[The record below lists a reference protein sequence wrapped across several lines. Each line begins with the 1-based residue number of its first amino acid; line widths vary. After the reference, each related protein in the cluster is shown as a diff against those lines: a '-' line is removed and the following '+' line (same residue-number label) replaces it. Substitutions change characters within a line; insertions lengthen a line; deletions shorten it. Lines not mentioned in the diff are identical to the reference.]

1 LDARS
6 QLVVALLSIVN
17 LRGIGD
23 SLDAMAINRK
33 PVDVAVIGLG
43 AAGGVAVLP
52 LARAGLKVAGIEA
65 GGWMDPHSFKPDE
78 IHNNVRRLVTSVPKA
93 QQEIPTVRS
102 SPLAPARQAPVHP
115 MMNAIGGTSIHYWA
129 QSWRLKPWDF
139 KTRSE
144 TIKRYGLRAIP
155 AGSTLEDWP
164 IDYDDLEPF
173 YDTVEYEIGVS
184 GKAGNIQGRLDP
196 DGNVFEGP
204 RRREYPMPPLRG
216 TEFSDH
222 MAEAA
227 RQLGWK
233 PFRAPAAINSQPYKG
248 RPGCAYHGFCGTG
261 GCHIGAKNSTAV
273 TTIPEAQKTKNLT
286 IVDYAHV
293 TRIVSGAEGRVTG
306 VTYIKDRKEYFQPA
320 KVVLL
325 ASYTY
330 ENSRLLLLSK
340 SKAYPRGL
348 SNNRGQ
354 VGKNYF
360 AHWGTAGGAAG
371 LFPFDINVWY
381 GLPAQG
387 ATVDEWADDNYDHS
401 GLGFIGGTSLHVHTE
416 MHPIDAASMP
426 LFGRAPGW
434 GAGWKRSVRQNAARF
449 TSAYLQT
456 STFPY
461 ENTFLD
467 LDTEVRDP
475 LGDAVCR
482 VTTSPKENE
491 TRSVQYAQKKMEEWY
506 RAAGAVE
513 VFMQPPAVPGLST
526 HAFGG
531 TRMGNNPETN
541 VVDRWGFSHEA
552 PNLGILGAS
561 LMGTSGARNPTL
573 TIQALAWRTAEYLAM
588 NWKSIAQ

>member
-1 LDARS
+1 
-6 QLVVALLSIVN
+6 
-17 LRGIGD
+17 
-23 SLDAMAINRK
+23 MAINRK

-65 GGWMDPHSFKPDE
+65 GGWMDPHGFKPDE
-78 IHNNVRRLVTSVPKA
+78 IYNNVRRLVTSVPKA
-93 QQEIPTVRS
+93 QREIPTVRS
-102 SPLAPARQAPVHP
+102 SPGAPARQAPVHP

-144 TIKRYGLRAIP
+144 TIKRYGTGAIP

-164 IDYDDLEPF
+164 LDYDEIEPF

-196 DGNVFEGP
+196 GGNVYEGP
-204 RRREYPMPPLRG
+204 RQREYPMPPLRG
-216 TEFSDH
+216 TEFSEL
-222 MAEAA
+222 MSKAA
-227 RQLGWK
+227 RDLGWK

-273 TTIPEAQKTKNLT
+273 TTIPEAQRTKNLT

-293 TRIVSGAEGRVTG
+293 TRIVSGAEGRVIG
-306 VTYIKDRKEYFQPA
+306 VTYIKDKKEYFQPA

-340 SKAYPRGL
+340 SKAYPNGL

-360 AHWGTAGGAAG
+360 AHWGTAGGAAA

-387 ATVDEWADDNYDHS
+387 TTVDEWADDNYDHS

-416 MHPIDAASMP
+416 MHPIDAAAMP

-434 GAGWKRSVRQNAARF
+434 GAGWKSFISQNAARF

-467 LDTEVRDP
+467 LDTEIRDP

-482 VTTSPKENE
+482 VTTSAKENE
-491 TRSVQYAQKKMEEWY
+491 MRSVQYAQRKMEEWF
-506 RAAGAVE
+506 RAAGAIE
-513 VFMQPPAVPGLST
+513 VFMSPPAVPGLST

-561 LMGTSGARNPTL
+561 LMGSSGARNPTL
-573 TIQALAWRTAEYLAM
+573 TIQALAWRTADHLVK
-588 NWKSIAQ
+588 NWQAIAG